1 MDMVCKGDANFFTIH
16 TFFQFNV
23 EFTFFFQICRIGFD
37 ITEIK
42 EKQ

>member
-23 EFTFFFQICRIGFD
+23 EFTFFLNNAELALILQ
-37 ITEIK
+37 K
-42 EKQ
+42 